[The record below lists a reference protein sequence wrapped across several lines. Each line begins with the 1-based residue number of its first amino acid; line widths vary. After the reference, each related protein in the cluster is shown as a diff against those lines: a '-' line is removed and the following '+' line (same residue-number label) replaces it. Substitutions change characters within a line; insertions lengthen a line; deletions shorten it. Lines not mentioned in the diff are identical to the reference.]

1 MNPETPSAPLASAAV
16 AGPDRRPL
24 AMAVALALLTFAWLC
39 LHFAPANM
47 SPDSNGYVVQARLLA
62 TAGTTHLKPES
73 PAQFVGIHWLETKD
87 GVFHSRYPAGLPIIF
102 AAAWKLGGLPA
113 ALLVNPL
120 LATGT
125 VLLIFLLARRMADNR
140 SALLAAAVYATNATV
155 QQHALDA
162 DAHIATAFF
171 LTAGI
176 LALLRFAE
184 NLSPARGLLAGVLLG
199 IVPTIRYPEAIAGLT
214 VGIWLLWRIRPV
226 TRLWPAVLGAALP
239 VGALMAHN
247 AGAYGAFWRTGY
259 ALTNEQTGFGWSYF
273 SAHWL
278 GYLQSLSGTGLGLF
292 FAFGVAGLA
301 GLVADQ
307 RHRAT
312 GVLLAGI
319 AAPLVLLYMAY
330 YFGGGDG
337 SLRFLVPTFPLLA
350 VAGAWMLTRATAASG
365 VAGTAVWITVATLQL
380 LPGGA
385 AAAQRATR
393 METTL
398 RAATEARRTLEKQA
412 PAGSVVIVE
421 RQLGESLDATGR
433 WRLAEE
439 NLVAAMGRPGA
450 FGGPMGPGGRRG
462 AGMGPAGRGGPRR
475 AALAPDEPN
484 PQQADKN
491 RAQRARYD
499 VLPPLERQA
508 QVWEDIRAWSGGN
521 PVYWYARSIDAVE
534 NALPEGA
541 DYETVAEIDAP
552 VVAGPGGGGRGG
564 PLAAGPGRGGPGAGA
579 NFPPD
584 GGGPPFAPMGPGGPG
599 RNLPAGRGGFG
610 GLQGNA
616 ATQKLRLV
624 KITFD
629 KTNAAS
635 GATTAR
641 PPRFN
646 NAR

>member
-1 MNPETPSAPLASAAV
+1 M
-16 AGPDRRPL
+16 AGT
-24 AMAVALALLTFAWLC
+24 LALLTLAWLGS
-39 LHFAPANM
+39 HFAPANM

-73 PAQFVGIHWLETKD
+73 PAQFVGMHWLETKD
-87 GVFHSRYPAGLPIIF
+87 GIFYSRYPAGLPILF
-102 AAAWKLGGLPA
+102 AAAWKVGGLRA
-113 ALLVNPL
+113 ALLVNPI
-120 LATGT
+120 LASGT
-125 VLLIFLLARRMADNR
+125 VLLIFLLARRFADNR

-162 DAHIATAFF
+162 DAHVATAFF

-184 NLSPARGLLAGVLLG
+184 NSSPARGLLAGVLLG
-199 IVPTIRYPEAIAGLT
+199 IVPAIRYPEAIAGVT
-214 VGIWLLWRIRPV
+214 VGVWLLWRIRPLP
-226 TRLWPAVLGAALP
+226 RLWPALLGAALP

-247 AGAYGAFWRTGY
+247 AAAYGAFWRTGY

-278 GYLQSLSGTGLGLF
+278 GYLQSLGGTGLGLF

-301 GLVADQ
+301 GLVADPRQ
-307 RHRAT
+307 RAP
-312 GVLLAGI
+312 GILLAGI
-319 AAPLVLLYMAY
+319 TAPLVLLYMAY

-365 VAGTAVWITVATLQL
+365 GAGNAIWIAVATLQL

-398 RAATEARRTLEKQA
+398 RAATRARHTLEKHA
-412 PAGSVVIVE
+412 PDGCVVIVE

-439 NLVAAMGRPGA
+439 NLVAALGRPGG
-450 FGGPMGPGGRRG
+450 FGGPLFPGARGGAGSGPGV
-462 AGMGPAGRGGPRR
+462 RGGPRR
-475 AALAPDEPN
+475 AVMAPDEPN

-499 VLPPLERQA
+499 GLPARERQA
-508 QVWEDIRAWSGGN
+508 RAWEDIRAWSAGR

-541 DYETVAEIDAP
+541 DYETVAE
-552 VVAGPGGGGRGG
+552 
-564 PLAAGPGRGGPGAGA
+564 
-579 NFPPD
+579 
-584 GGGPPFAPMGPGGPG
+584 
-599 RNLPAGRGGFG
+599 
-610 GLQGNA
+610 
-616 ATQKLRLV
+616 
-624 KITFD
+624 
-629 KTNAAS
+629 
-635 GATTAR
+635 
-641 PPRFN
+641 
-646 NAR
+646 